1 MLIYYHNVLI
11 ELNNFSRFKILD
23 PYINRFSVD
32 PSAGTFPAIGIFGG
46 VEHKRLC
53 KPEEHTGRAAIRGMA
68 TFAEIHPTIE
78 KKMVQI
84 WGKGVRAGYIPCT
97 ETSLL
102 VYHQEITTTR

>member
-1 MLIYYHNVLI
+1 MCPGNQIVIGCDGVH
-11 ELNNFSRFKILD
+11 
-23 PYINRFSVD
+23 SVVAEWMGLEAAK
-32 PSAGTFPAIGIFGG
+32 PS
-46 VEHKRLC
+46 
-53 KPEEHTGRAAIRGMA
+53 GRVAFRGMA
-68 TFAEIHPTIE
+68 KCPQGYHSIE